1 MTTRAQIIEVE
12 VNDARLDAFRGIRDR
27 ELRGIHGLHA
37 VESERVVRRYL
48 CAALARRTHPIPPEL
63 EPHALLVTLDAAQRL
78 ADILAQFPA
87 LPVFC
92 GANEAALTAITGY
105 TMHSGAVALGVRHT
119 DATVSLLAAV
129 LARETDVNRSNDGA
143 CVKRDILVALDGV
156 TQTDNVGAIF
166 RISASFGAR
175 GVILSPAASDPFL
188 RKSLRVS
195 MGRALNLPWAHAR
208 EVEWPACLEMLR
220 RDHGYTIIAVE
231 DTAEAVALA
240 QWDAPTKTILVLGA
254 EQNGVS
260 RAVLD
265 IADRVVK
272 IPMHNLARATDHF
285 DAHDLASDA
294 TSLNVAVAGAIVLH
308 HLVS

>member
-1 MTTRAQIIEVE
+1 MNPRTQLIDVE

-37 VESERVVRRYL
+37 IESERVVRRYL
-48 CAALARRTHPIPPEL
+48 FAALARRTHPIPPLL
-63 EPHALLVTLDAAQRL
+63 EPHALLVTPDAAHRL
-78 ADILAQFPA
+78 AEILAEFPS
-87 LPVFC
+87 LPVFR
-92 GANEAALTAITGY
+92 GASEAALTAITGY
-105 TMHSGAVALGVRHT
+105 TMHSGAIALGVRHT

-129 LARETDVNRSNDGA
+129 LARETDVNR
-143 CVKRDILVALDGV
+143 DILVALDGI

-175 GVILSPAASDPFL
+175 GVILSPTASDPFL

-208 EVEWPACLEMLR
+208 EDEWPACLDMLR
-220 RDHGYTIIAVE
+220 RNHGYTIVAAE
-231 DTAEAVALA
+231 DTADAVALA
-240 QWDAPTKTILVLGA
+240 QFRAPTKTILVLGA

-265 IADRVVK
+265 MADRVVK
-272 IPMHNLARATDHF
+272 IPMRNLARADDHI
-285 DAHDLASDA
+285 DAHELASDA